1 MCEFN
6 YVCIL
11 ILFICREMESWRFL
25 KENFKEYFLIRKY
38 VKIVF
43 IGLCFCNSNFILN
56 KFNRLEIISFIDLNY

>member
-1 MCEFN
+1 MCEFK

-56 KFNRLEIISFIDLNY
+56 NI